1 MKVVLFC
8 GGFGTRLREHS
19 ETIPKPMVCI
29 GSRPILWHLMRYY
42 AHFGHNEFI
51 LCLGYRGD
59 LIKQFFLNYD
69 ECLSND
75 FVFAR
80 GGRDVQL
87 FKRDIDDW
95 KITFADTGLQA
106 NIAERLKAVEPYLDD
121 DEMFLANYAD
131 GLSDLDLNAYI
142 ENFKRQSAAVAGF
155 IAVRPSYNSFHMVSL
170 GPNDYVAD
178 IRDMKSSDVWINGG
192 YFVLRREIFDFIH
205 QGDELAAE
213 TFRRLVGKQALYAQ
227 RHTGFWQCMDT
238 LKDKMVFDDMAAKG
252 ETPWTLWQNG
262 DGAPRRAPRRRV

>member
-29 GSRPILWHLMRYY
+29 GARPILWHLMRYY
-42 AHFGHNEFI
+42 AHFGHREFI

-59 LIKQFFLNYD
+59 LIKQYFLNYD

-75 FVFAR
+75 FVFSR
-80 GGRDVQL
+80 GGKDIQL
-87 FKRDIDDW
+87 FQRDIDDW
-95 KITFADTGLQA
+95 KITFADTGMHS
-106 NIAERLKAVEPYLDD
+106 NIAERLKAVEHYLDG

-131 GLSDLDLNAYI
+131 GLSDLDLNTYI
-142 ENFKRQSAAVAGF
+142 ERFKRQSAVASF
-155 IAVRPSYNSFHMVSL
+155 IAVRPGYYSFHMVSF
-170 GPNDYVAD
+170 GQNDHVAD

-192 YFVLRREIFDFIH
+192 YFILRREIFDFI
-205 QGDELAAE
+205 QPGDELAAE
-213 TFRRLVGKQALYAQ
+213 TFRRLVGKQALVGQ
-227 RHTGFWQCMDT
+227 RHHGFWQCMDT
-238 LKDKMVFDDMAAKG
+238 LKDKMMFDDMVARG

-262 DGAPRRAPRRRV
+262 RAGARRPATRPS

>member
-42 AHFGHNEFI
+42 AHFGHKEFI

-59 LIKQFFLNYD
+59 LIKQYFLNYD
-69 ECLSND
+69 ESLSND
-75 FVFAR
+75 FVFSR

-87 FKRDIDDW
+87 FNRDIDDW
-95 KITFADTGLQA
+95 KITFADTGLQS
-106 NIAERLKAVEPYLDD
+106 NIAERLKAVKHYLDG

-131 GLSDLDLNAYI
+131 GLSDVDLNTYI
-142 ENFKRQSAAVAGF
+142 DNFKGQSAVASF
-155 IAVRPSYNSFHMVSL
+155 VAVRPSYYSFHMVSF
-170 GPNDYVAD
+170 GPGDYVAD
-178 IRDMKSSDVWINGG
+178 IRDMQSSDVWINGG
-192 YFVLRREIFDFIH
+192 YFILRREIFDHI
-205 QGDELAAE
+205 QPGDELAAE
-213 TFRRLVGKQALYAQ
+213 TFRRLVGKQALVSQ
-227 RHTGFWQCMDT
+227 RHQGFWQCMDT
-238 LKDKMVFDDMAAKG
+238 LKDKMMFDDMVARG

-262 DGAPRRAPRRRV
+262 RPTGPRVPGRRP

>member
-42 AHFGHNEFI
+42 AHFGHREFI

-59 LIKQFFLNYD
+59 LIKQYFLKYD

-87 FKRDIDDW
+87 FRRDIDDW
-95 KITFADTGLQA
+95 KITFADTGLNS
-106 NIAERLKAVEPYLDD
+106 NIAERLKAVEPYLDG

-131 GLSDLDLNAYI
+131 GLSDIDLNAYI
-142 ENFKRQSAAVAGF
+142 DSFKGRSAIASF
-155 IAVRPSYNSFHMVSL
+155 IAVRPTYYSFHMVSF
-170 GPNDYVAD
+170 GSGDYVSD
-178 IRDMKSSDVWINGG
+178 IRDMKNSDVWINGG
-192 YFVLRREIFDFIH
+192 YFILRREIFDFI
-205 QGDELAAE
+205 QPGDELAAE
-213 TFRRLVGKQALYAQ
+213 TFRRLASKQALVAQ
-227 RHTGFWQCMDT
+227 RHSGFWQCMDT
-238 LKDKMVFDDMAAKG
+238 LKDKMTFDDMAARG
-252 ETPWTLWQNG
+252 DTPWTLWQNG
-262 DGAPRRAPRRRV
+262 QSGPKRPAPRRD